1 MADGLHRGFRSI
13 VAMPLRNLPDPPGHQ
28 VVVLAV
34 SPCEADHASLRGIFA
49 HSKWRI
55 HLVRSGREAAQF
67 CRSYPTPV
75 VLCERCLPDGDWKDL
90 LQSLEGTP
98 NRPHL
103 VVASRD
109 IDDRLWAEVLNLG
122 GYDVLPIPFEPSEV
136 FRVISLAWRHWRD
149 ERERQPA
156 QHTAAALSAVA

>member
-1 MADGLHRGFRSI
+1 
-13 VAMPLRNLPDPPGHQ
+13 MPLRNLPDPPGHQ

-34 SPCEADHASLRGIFA
+34 SPSEADHASLRGIFA

-55 HLVRSGREAAQF
+55 HLVRSGREATQF
-67 CRSYPTPV
+67 LHNHPTPV
-75 VLCERCLPDGDWKDL
+75 ILCECSLPDGDWKDL
-90 LQSLEGTP
+90 LQSLEGAP

-122 GYDVLPIPFEPSEV
+122 GYDVLSIPYEPSEV
-136 FRVISLAWRHWRD
+136 FRVISLAWRHWHD
-149 ERERQPA
+149 ERGSAAPA
-156 QHTAAALSAVA
+156 DSPHALSAVA